1 MTDAKLDLLI
11 DRPTES
17 VPEMVVRRIRHAIAA
32 GLLPPGRQLTE
43 RELVELTG
51 VSRTS
56 VREAMR
62 HLQTL
67 GLVEPSPSRGVRVA
81 TLGMEEVR
89 EIYEVRDALEPAA
102 AELFVRRAT
111 DEEVDALVEK
121 VQPRATGEERLQAIY
136 EFDEL
141 LVAGARNS
149 LLKSML
155 EPLHTRIHALR
166 SLSVTIPGRRE
177 ASQQEYLDLAE
188 AIRSRSPEAA
198 AEASHRHVREAAKAA
213 LEAVQIV
220 ENQQRPKT

>member
-1 MTDAKLDLLI
+1 MTESKLDLLI

-17 VPEMVVRRIRHAIAA
+17 VPEMVVRRIRDAIAT
-32 GLLPPGRQLTE
+32 GLLPPGRKLTE

-67 GLVEPSPSRGVRVA
+67 GLVEPSPSRGVQVA
-81 TLGMEEVR
+81 TLGSTEVR

-111 DEEVDALVEK
+111 DAEVAELVEK
-121 VQPRATGEERLQAIY
+121 VQPKATGEERLRAIY

-141 LVAGARNS
+141 LVDGARNA

-155 EPLHTRIHALR
+155 GPLHTRIHALR
-166 SLSVTIPGRRE
+166 SLSVTIPGRLE
-177 ASQQEYLDLAE
+177 SSVQEYLQLAE
-188 AIRSRSPEAA
+188 AIRERSPERA
-198 AEASHRHVREAAKAA
+198 AEAAHRHVRAAAKAA
-213 LEAVQIV
+213 LEAVEIL
-220 ENQQRPKT
+220 EKKHP

>member
-1 MTDAKLDLLI
+1 MTDPKLDLLI

-17 VPEMVVRRIRHAIAA
+17 VPEMVVRRIRRAIAD

-81 TLGMEEVR
+81 RLGSAEVR

-102 AELFVRRAT
+102 AELFVLRAT
-111 DEEVDALVEK
+111 DEEVAALVEK
-121 VQPRATGEERLQAIY
+121 VQPRESGEERLQAIY

-177 ASQQEYLDLAE
+177 SSVREYIELAE
-188 AIRSRSPEAA
+188 AIAERSPERA
-198 AEASHRHVREAAKAA
+198 AEAAHRHVRAAAKAA
-213 LEAVQIV
+213 LEAVKILESQH
-220 ENQQRPKT
+220 PKS